1 MKLTALTLALG
12 LASAPLWAAE
22 QTVTFDVPGMYC
34 ASCPFI
40 VQSAMSSV
48 DGVLSV
54 EADSDTKTA
63 RVTYED
69 TLTDTA
75 TIAAASADAGY
86 EAILVE
92 AGS

>member
-1 MKLTALTLALG
+1 MKLPALTLAFS
-12 LASAPLWAAE
+12 LAAAPLLAAE
-22 QTVTFDVPGMYC
+22 QTVTFDVPGMHC

-54 EADSDTKTA
+54 EADASTRTA

-69 TLTDTA
+69 TRTDVPA
-75 TIAAASADAGY
+75 IAAASAGAGY
-86 EAILVE
+86 DATLVE
-92 AGS
+92 TGS